1 MSQAPSTFGT
11 ITTSSLSPISVTSVV
26 RSSRTQG
33 ESSALIRV
41 QRAVSPR
48 SISFAT
54 LTRPARAASLLSTG
68 MASSRLPSRMSA
80 LAAVAGSLAT
90 IFSFDASK
98 KWIIRDGFTGISR
111 TGSGAPTASGFRK
124 SRGLRNRCS
133 YGSLRGAV
141 QAAATPPGA
150 AKSIGP
156 GPALTR
162 ESTLGRVPAQREP
175 LGRREVRLG
184 GRTRAG
190 RGGRAARGR
199 RRSALAGRVVGADS
213 RGREHLVVDRHVVDH
228 AVEHLAGA
236 AVPGADVERRG
247 RDGRRAGERG
257 GGDLRAVH
265 VDALG
270 RAVEGPHHVVGL
282 PRHDGARR
290 RLEPLAHA
298 VLDHGQL
305 EP

>member
-133 YGSLRGAV
+133 YGSLRGAS
-141 QAAATPPGA
+141 QTAATPSGRRNLSDRARVDSRVNACGRVRSARPLG
-150 AKSIGP
+150 GEQV
-156 GPALTR
+156 L
-162 ESTLGRVPAQREP
+162 LGRGP
-175 LGRREVRLG
+175 RRRRG
-184 GRTRAG
+184 GHGACRRRRGALARRVVSADTG
-190 RGGRAARGR
+190 RGE
-199 RRSALAGRVVGADS
+199 D
-213 RGREHLVVDRHVVDH
+213 LVVARHVVDH
-228 AVEHLAGA
+228 AVEHLAGP
-236 AVPGADVERRG
+236 AVPRADVERR
-247 RDGRRAGERG
+247 RG
-257 GGDLRAVH
+257 DR
-265 VDALG
+265 
-270 RAVEGPHHVVGL
+270 
-282 PRHDGARR
+282 
-290 RLEPLAHA
+290 
-298 VLDHGQL
+298 
-305 EP
+305 